1 MRNII
6 QSFKSQVR
14 TQATPSW
21 PWWPLESHFWT
32 CPKHMSPCNDDLS
45 LSALRWNGLEKSSEC
60 QGWYWS
66 QTRNYSRSS
75 WNFWVF
81 NTKVQHYLNRRI
93 IQYQVMIFQVQP
105 AVLEFNHRKPSS
117 EIALQENR
125 ERAQQMVLP
134 IEPHYRIQHDIT
146 YAECSRCIY
155 GAGFLFDWHK
165 LQTPHNWEQTPHHST
180 SYVELMLQFIFTTF
194 AYPPLL
200 WGFGQKRN
208 VKNAGV

>member
-1 MRNII
+1 
-6 QSFKSQVR
+6 
-14 TQATPSW
+14 
-21 PWWPLESHFWT
+21 
-32 CPKHMSPCNDDLS
+32 
-45 LSALRWNGLEKSSEC
+45 
-60 QGWYWS
+60 
-66 QTRNYSRSS
+66 
-75 WNFWVF
+75 
-81 NTKVQHYLNRRI
+81 
-93 IQYQVMIFQVQP
+93 MIFQVQP

>member
-1 MRNII
+1 M
-6 QSFKSQVR
+6 
-14 TQATPSW
+14 
-21 PWWPLESHFWT
+21 L
-32 CPKHMSPCNDDLS
+32 PCNDDLS
-45 LSALRWNGLEKSSEC
+45 LSALRWNGLEKSSKC

-66 QTRNYSRSS
+66 QTSNYSRSS

-105 AVLEFNHRKPSS
+105 AVLEFNHRKQSS

-146 YAECSRCIY
+146 YVQQVYLWRWFSFWLAQVANPSII
-155 GAGFLFDWHK
+155 GNK
-165 LQTPHNWEQTPHHST
+165 LHITQGITLNSCFN
-180 SYVELMLQFIFTTF
+180 SFFTTF
-194 AYPPLL
+194 AYPPVL
-200 WGFGQKRN
+200 FGSFVRN
-208 VKNAGV
+208 EMSKMGRGGVNMV